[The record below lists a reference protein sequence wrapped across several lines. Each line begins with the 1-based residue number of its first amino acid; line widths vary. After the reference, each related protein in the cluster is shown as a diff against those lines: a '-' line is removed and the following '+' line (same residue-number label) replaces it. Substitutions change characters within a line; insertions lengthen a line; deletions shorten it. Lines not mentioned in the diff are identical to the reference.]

1 MSCNKMVTLQSNR
14 LKCSELVTRHKC
26 SCDGWFRL
34 WRSSNWRLRRAH
46 AAAEKWSAHMP
57 YETWFDTLF
66 CTRMNPVISHA
77 WSLSSLFYG
86 LLCCVFLW
94 QHFFVS
100 GRWKGDFVMRPYTPV
115 TGDEVTGFVDL
126 VIKVKANSYNIQRLP
141 EGRIDSIKSHSEL
154 DVHPTFANFVSRIGL
169 DSLAMLFGIQRL
181 A

>member
-1 MSCNKMVTLQSNR
+1 
-14 LKCSELVTRHKC
+14 
-26 SCDGWFRL
+26 
-34 WRSSNWRLRRAH
+34 
-46 AAAEKWSAHMP
+46 
-57 YETWFDTLF
+57 
-66 CTRMNPVISHA
+66 
-77 WSLSSLFYG
+77 
-86 LLCCVFLW
+86 
-94 QHFFVS
+94 
-100 GRWKGDFVMRPYTPV
+100 MRPYTPV